1 MSNLLRLPPSTT
13 YTPEQALQTALD
25 DNLQDVMI
33 IGYDNDVDLIIRSS
47 RMTCAQALFLANKAM
62 RWAESGGN
70 P

>member
-33 IGYDNDVDLIIRSS
+33 IGYDNDGDLIIRSS